1 MATGFEYW
9 CSWRVRTQGDS
20 TTAGP
25 VSLARYSAGGSYIT
39 PYDPGACL
47 GNASWAWFD
56 GIFVT
61 YYYDTGR
68 NLTSGLRPV
77 FKLKPGLKV
86 RLENGIYELD

>member
-39 PYDPGACL
+39 PYD
-47 GNASWAWFD
+47 
-56 GIFVT
+56 
-61 YYYDTGR
+61 TGR